1 MILFPRNCL
10 FFLNNFGFF
19 RPNQFSFTKIRKEEA
34 LIKAHGGNV
43 RWQDNS
49 ATNIADVMALWC
61 WEETPTFIKVAFIH
75 EFFFVKPS
83 NLDTRFLL
91 IISEN
96 LNVES
101 RVKRKNISSFDHIL
115 DEKWSQ

>member
-75 EFFFVKPS
+75 EFFFCEA
-83 NLDTRFLL
+83 F
-91 IISEN
+91 
-96 LNVES
+96 
-101 RVKRKNISSFDHIL
+101 
-115 DEKWSQ
+115 